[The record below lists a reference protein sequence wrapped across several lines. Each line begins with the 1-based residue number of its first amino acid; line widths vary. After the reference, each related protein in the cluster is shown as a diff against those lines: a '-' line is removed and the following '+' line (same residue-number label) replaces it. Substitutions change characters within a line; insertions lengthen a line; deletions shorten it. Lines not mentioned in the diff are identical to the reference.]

1 MSAIPAELPPPNT
14 PWRTA
19 LPAIAALWLAIALLY
34 RDTLL
39 AMTDVWSRSD
49 TFAHGWVVAPIS
61 LWLIWRQR
69 RQLAVLSPRPQPWVL
84 LPMAALAAAWTL
96 AELVVVNSP
105 AQFAFVGLLILA
117 VVAVLGFEVAR
128 AIAFPLLFLLFAVP
142 FGEFAVQPMME
153 WTADFVVLA
162 LQWTGVPVFRDGLNF
177 VIPSGRWS
185 VIDECSGVRY
195 LMASLMVGSLFA
207 YLNYRSYRRRAL
219 FMAFSIAVPIVA
231 NWLRAYFIVMLG
243 HLSGNRI
250 AVGVDHL
257 LYGWVFFGIV
267 IFVMFAVG
275 MRWAEPDAP
284 APAAAGTGGAHRGG
298 GFSAQRLLLAVL
310 ATAALA
316 AAPQL
321 GLAGLQ
327 YAERRAAAPVLELPP
342 AAPGWQAQA
351 LPAEAWTPHFLAPSV
366 SAQRSF
372 AGPAGAVGVYVAYY
386 RAQDAERKLVSLHN
400 GLLSHNERQWLRS
413 AEGTQTVAVDGT
425 AATWRSTVLSA
436 AGAEF
441 GASPRQLVAWQVYWV
456 DGRFVSGE
464 MPARLA
470 LALSRLRGH
479 GDDGAAIV
487 LHAQAPTVP
496 AAQALLQDFVREHQA
511 ALAQSLQRTRDAR

>member
-1 MSAIPAELPPPNT
+1 MSAIPAEVPPPAT

-19 LPAIAALWLAIALLY
+19 LPAIAALWLALALLY

-69 RQLAVLSPRPQPWVL
+69 GHLALLTPRPQPWVL

-162 LQWTGVPVFRDGLNF
+162 LQWTGVPVFREGLNF

-195 LMASLMVGSLFA
+195 LMASFMVGSLFA
-207 YLNYRSYRRRAL
+207 YLNYRSYRRRAA

-250 AVGVDHL
+250 AVGVDHI
-257 LYGWVFFGIV
+257 LYGWVFFGVV
-267 IFVMFAVG
+267 IFVMFVVG

-284 APAAAGTGGAHRGG
+284 APAAQPARASAAAGQG
-298 GFSAQRLLLAVL
+298 AQRLLLAAL
-310 ATAALA
+310 AVAALA
-316 AAPQL
+316 AAPPL

-351 LPAEAWTPHFLAPSV
+351 LSAEPWTPHFLAPSARV
-366 SAQRSF
+366 QGSV
-372 AGPAGAVGVYVAYY
+372 AGAAGAVGVYVVYY
-386 RAQDAERKLVSLHN
+386 RAQDAERKLVSTLN
-400 GLLSHNERQWLRS
+400 GLLSHNERQWSRT
-413 AEGTQTVAVDGT
+413 AEGTQTVEVDGT
-425 AATWRSTVLSA
+425 AATWRTTVLGA
-436 AGAEF
+436 AGAGF
-441 GASPRQLVAWQVYWV
+441 GAPPRQMVAWQVYWV
-456 DGRFVSGE
+456 DGRFVGGD

-487 LHAQAPTVP
+487 LHAEGPTP
-496 AAQALLQDFVREHQA
+496 QAAQALLLDYVRAHQA
-511 ALAQSLQRTRDAR
+511 AFAQSLRRTQQAR

>member
-1 MSAIPAELPPPNT
+1 MSAIPADLPPPAS

-69 RQLAVLSPRPQPWVL
+69 KLLATLTPQPQPWAL
-84 LPMAALAAAWTL
+84 LPMVGLALAWLL

-105 AQFAFVGLLILA
+105 AWFAFVGLLILA

-128 AIAFPLLFLLFAVP
+128 ATAFPLLFLLFAVP

-162 LQWTGVPVFRDGLNF
+162 LQLTGVPVFREGLNF

-195 LMASLMVGSLFA
+195 LMASFMVGSLFA
-207 YLNYRSYRRRAL
+207 YLNYRSYRKRAL

-243 HLSGNRI
+243 HLSGNRL
-250 AVGVDHL
+250 AVGVDHI
-257 LYGWVFFGIV
+257 LYGWVFFGVV
-267 IFVMFAVG
+267 IFIMFIVG

-284 APAAAGTGGAHRGG
+284 APTAPPARGYG
-298 GFSAQRLLLAVL
+298 PVVGHGAQRVLLAAL
-310 ATAALA
+310 AAAALA

-321 GLAGLQ
+321 GLSGMQ
-327 YAERRAAAPVLELPP
+327 YAERSAAAPVFELPA
-342 AAPGWQAQA
+342 AAPGWSEQA
-351 LPAEAWTPHFLAPSV
+351 LPAEPWRPQFLDPSFEV
-366 SAQRSF
+366 QRSF
-372 AGPAGAVGVYVAYY
+372 ASAGGTVGVYVAYY
-386 RAQDAERKLVSLHN
+386 RAQGPERKLVSSLN
-400 GLLSHNERQWLRS
+400 GLLSHNERQWVRG
-413 AEGTQTVAVDGT
+413 AAGTQTVDVDGV
-425 AATWRSTVLSA
+425 AATWRTAELVA
-436 AGAEF
+436 AGAQF
-441 GASPRQLVAWQVYWV
+441 GAPRRQMLAWQVYWV
-456 DGRFVSGE
+456 DGRFVTGD
-464 MPARLA
+464 MQARLA
-470 LALSRLRGH
+470 IALSRLRGQ
-479 GDDGAAIV
+479 GDDGAAVV
-487 LHAQAPTVP
+487 LHTEAESPQ
-496 AAQALLQDFVREHQA
+496 AAQALLLAFMREHQA
-511 ALAQSLQRTRDAR
+511 ALAQSLARTRDAR